1 MGITPKDTG
10 GAPMG
15 HFGMPGIQQNPAPG
29 EPAGSVGEFIL
40 ALRALKVG
48 AGKPSLQ
55 ELQRRSGVP
64 RSTLAD
70 ALNPRR
76 RELPKLE
83 VVLALVRACGG
94 GGPEEQRWRAAWKRV
109 AQATD
114 GVRIQTVGTA
124 PDAPSEP
131 TAPTAPTAPA
141 ASGRNFLPP
150 GPADFTAREKEVLSI
165 IEAAGTT
172 AEAGPALLAVDGM
185 AGVGKTALAVHAGHR
200 LAHLFPDGQ
209 YYLDLHAHTVGQD
222 PVDPAAALDT
232 LLRTHG
238 RSADSI
244 PAGLAERAAAWRAEL
259 ADHRVLLVIDNAA
272 SAEQVRPLL
281 PGSGGSLV
289 LVTSRRRLVS
299 LEGGRSL
306 SLDLLSAA
314 DAVLLFQRVLGPRAD
329 AEPEAVAAIVELCG
343 RLPLAIRIAAARLR
357 HRSSWSVALLVERLS
372 DERRRLGELATSDLA
387 VAAAFQTS
395 FNHLAWQEQ
404 RVFAQLGLVPGAD
417 VDARAVAALVG
428 LRTDDAER
436 SLEGLLD
443 AHLVE
448 QLQADR
454 YTLHDL
460 LRIHSAAQAA
470 SLPEAERENAL
481 RQLFD
486 HYRYWASI
494 AMDAMFPNER
504 YRRPEIKPPN
514 GVTEEFTDRTAAVN
528 WLDTERSNLVAASGL
543 PGLPQH
549 AIDLSAILARYLERG
564 AHGKQALVLHERA
577 LRLARAAGDVVA
589 EAGALRFIGLTHLQL
604 RDYRSALAALEEAM
618 AVLQEHGRKDSLAA
632 VLNNLGAVHGL
643 LGRLDRS
650 LHHFEQALRLSR
662 AEGDDSNEAIAV
674 GNLGLIHRR
683 QGRLEESLALNRE
696 ALELQRRLGN
706 TIGQSISLDNLGVT
720 CRHLGRLDEA
730 LEHHRQAL
738 VLDREGNDRT
748 GELITIDNL
757 GLIHF
762 LMGDHAAALAR
773 FEEAI
778 TLSRQ
783 LEDRTSEGIALGN
796 IGNVRR
802 EQGRTEEAL
811 RHHRTALDLI
821 RAHDGTLNLAEAL
834 NNLGETLSALGT
846 PEPALPLHT
855 EALEIAETC
864 GDPIETARSRDL
876 LGRVQHQLGDQRAAR
891 ELHALA
897 REAYLRMGLPQ
908 AAALAARGCCP

>member
-1 MGITPKDTG
+1 M
-10 GAPMG
+10 
-15 HFGMPGIQQNPAPG
+15 
-29 EPAGSVGEFIL
+29 
-40 ALRALKVG
+40 
-48 AGKPSLQ
+48 
-55 ELQRRSGVP
+55 P

-94 GGPEEQRWRAAWKRV
+94 GAPEEQRWRAAWKRV

-114 GVRIQTVGTA
+114 DVRARSTGQGA
-124 PDAPSEP
+124 A
-131 TAPTAPTAPA
+131 APTVA
-141 ASGRNFLPP
+141 GRNFLPP
-150 GPADFTAREKEVLSI
+150 GPADFTARETELLSI
-165 IEAAGTT
+165 VEAAETT
-172 AEAGPALLAVDGM
+172 EQAGPALLAIDGM

-209 YYLDLHAHTVGQD
+209 YYLDLHAHTAGQD
-222 PVDPAAALDT
+222 PVDPAAALDI

-238 RSADSI
+238 HSADSI
-244 PAGLAERAAAWRAEL
+244 PAGLAERAAAWRAGL

-299 LEGGRSL
+299 LEGSLSL
-306 SLDLLSAA
+306 SLDLLSAT
-314 DAVLLFQRVLGPRAD
+314 DAVLLFQRILGPRAA
-329 AEPEAVAAIVELCG
+329 AEPEAVASIVELCG

-372 DERRRLGELATSDLA
+372 DERRRLSELATSELA

-395 FNHLAWQEQ
+395 FNHLARQEQ
-404 RVFAQLGLVPGAD
+404 RVFAQLGLIPGAD

-428 LRTDDAER
+428 LRTYDAEQ
-436 SLEGLLD
+436 SLEELLD

-448 QLQADR
+448 QLHADR

-460 LRIHSAAQAA
+460 LRIHSATQAA
-470 SLPEAERENAL
+470 MLPEAERENAL

-494 AMDAMFPNER
+494 AVDAMFPHER

-514 GVTEEFTDRTAAVN
+514 GVTEEFTDRAAAVN
-528 WLDTERSNLVAASGL
+528 WLDVERSNLVAAGGL

-549 AIDLSAILARYLERG
+549 VIDLSAILARYLERG

-577 LRLARAAGDVVA
+577 VQFARAAGDAPA
-589 EAGALRFIGLTHLQL
+589 EAGALRFLGLTHLQL
-604 RDYRSALAALEEAM
+604 RDYPSALTALKEAM
-618 AVLQEHGRKDSLAA
+618 ALLQEHGRRDSLAA
-632 VLNNLGAVHGL
+632 VLNNLGAVYGV
-643 LGRLDRS
+643 LGRLDQS
-650 LHHFEQALRLSR
+650 SDHFDQALRLSR
-662 AEGDDSNEAIAV
+662 SEGDDANEALAL

-706 TIGQSISLDNLGVT
+706 AVGQSISLDNLGVT

-730 LEHHRQAL
+730 LEYHRQAL

-762 LMGDHAAALAR
+762 LMGDHATALAH
-773 FEEAI
+773 FEEA
-778 TLSRQ
+778 TVLSRQ

-796 IGNVRR
+796 IGNVLR
-802 EQGRTEEAL
+802 EQGQPEEAL
-811 RHHRTALDLI
+811 QRHRKALELLRT
-821 RAHDGTLNLAEAL
+821 HDDALNLAEAL
-834 NNLGETLSALGT
+834 NNLGETLGVLGA
-846 PEPALPLHT
+846 PESALPLHN
-855 EALEIAETC
+855 EALELAETC

-876 LGRVQHQLGDQRAAR
+876 LGRVQHALGDERAAR
-891 ELHALA
+891 ELHVLA
-897 REAYLRMGLPQ
+897 REAYLRMGLPR
-908 AAALAARGCCP
+908 AAVLAARGCCPG

>member
-1 MGITPKDTG
+1 M
-10 GAPMG
+10 
-15 HFGMPGIQQNPAPG
+15 
-29 EPAGSVGEFIL
+29 
-40 ALRALKVG
+40 
-48 AGKPSLQ
+48 
-55 ELQRRSGVP
+55 P

-83 VVLALVRACGG
+83 VVLALVRALGG
-94 GGPEEQRWRAAWKRV
+94 GSPEQERWRAAWKRV
-109 AQATD
+109 AQAAD
-114 GVRIQTVGTA
+114 DVRVQSTGHAPATA
-124 PDAPSEP
+124 
-131 TAPTAPTAPA
+131 TAPTAPSSPTTPTPPTAA
-141 ASGRNFLPP
+141 GRNFLPP
-150 GPADFTAREKEVLSI
+150 GPADFTAREEEVLSI
-165 IEAAGTT
+165 IEAAGSTR
-172 AEAGPALLAVDGM
+172 EAGPALLAIDGM

-200 LAHLFPDGQ
+200 LAQLFPDGQ
-209 YYLDLHAHTVGQD
+209 YYLDLHAHTAGQD
-222 PVDPAAALDT
+222 PVDPAAALDI

-272 SAEQVRPLL
+272 STEQVRPLL

-299 LEGGRSL
+299 LEAGRSL
-306 SLDLLSAA
+306 SLDVLSAT
-314 DAVLLFQRVLGPRAD
+314 DAVLLFQRILGPRAA
-329 AEPEAVAAIVELCG
+329 AEPEAVATLVELCG

-357 HRSSWSVALLVERLS
+357 HRSSWSVALLVDRLS
-372 DERRRLGELATSDLA
+372 DERRRLSELATSDLA

-395 FNHLAWQEQ
+395 FNHLARQEQ
-404 RVFAQLGLVPGAD
+404 LVFAQLGLVPGAD

-428 LRTDDAER
+428 LRADDAER
-436 SLEGLLD
+436 SLEELLD

-448 QLQADR
+448 QLRADR

-470 SLPEAERENAL
+470 SLPEVERENAL

-494 AMDAMFPNER
+494 AMDAMFPHER
-504 YRRPEIKPPN
+504 NRRPEIKPPN
-514 GVTEEFTDRTAAVN
+514 GVTREFTDRAAAVN
-528 WLDTERSNLVAASGL
+528 WLDAERSNLVAASGL
-543 PGLPQH
+543 SGLPQH

-604 RDYRSALAALEEAM
+604 RDYQSALAALNESM

-632 VLNNLGAVHGL
+632 VLNNLGAVYGL
-643 LGRLDRS
+643 LGRLDQS
-650 LHHFEQALRLSR
+650 SHHFDQALRLSR
-662 AEGDDSNEAIAV
+662 AQGDDSNEALAV

-696 ALELQRRLGN
+696 ALDLQRRLGN
-706 TIGQSISLDNLGVT
+706 TIGQSIALDNMGVT

-730 LEHHRQAL
+730 LDHHRQAL

-762 LMGDHAAALAR
+762 LMGDHASALAH

-778 TLSRQ
+778 VLSRK
-783 LEDRTSEGIALGN
+783 LEDHTAEGIALGN
-796 IGNVRR
+796 IGNVLR
-802 EQGRTEEAL
+802 EQGRLEEAL
-811 RHHRTALDLI
+811 QHHRTALELL
-821 RAHDGTLNLAEAL
+821 RGHDNALNLAEAL

-846 PEPALPLHT
+846 PEPALPLHN
-855 EALEIAETC
+855 EALELAETC
-864 GDPIETARSRDL
+864 GDPIETARSHDL
-876 LGRVQHQLGDQRAAR
+876 LGRVQHLLGDQRAAR
-891 ELHALA
+891 ELHLLA

-908 AAALAARGCCP
+908 AAALAARACCSGGMPAGSASRASDPGLVGDVVGGDVAEGHGGADGGA